1 VYSKKTDGATSGESS
16 NEVTVKGIGA
26 DNSILAA
33 DATTFDTTIGKVGV
47 PPTDP
52 TGTPIVLN
60 TGAGT
65 ASGSASGSVNTT
77 ASANANSSQFV
88 SSFAQAY

>member
-1 VYSKKTDGATSGESS
+1 M
-16 NEVTVKGIGA
+16 GIGA

-33 DATTFDTTIGKVGV
+33 TGSTFESQIGKVGV
-47 PPTDP
+47 TALSDQ
-52 TGTPIVLN
+52 TTVSN